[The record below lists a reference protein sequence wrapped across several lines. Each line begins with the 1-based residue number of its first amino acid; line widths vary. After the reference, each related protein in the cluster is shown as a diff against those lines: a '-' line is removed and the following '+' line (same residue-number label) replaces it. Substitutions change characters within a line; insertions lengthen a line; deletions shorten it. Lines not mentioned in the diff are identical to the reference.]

1 MKIILDY
8 TSDLP
13 MYEQVVKGIKDL
25 IIDGSLKE
33 NDLLPSVRKLSQE
46 LNVSTITIKRAYL
59 ELEKAGITYSVSGVG
74 TFVRVKDNE
83 ELINENKEKLFCE
96 LDDIVGKLLDGKCTK
111 EEIIKRVENLLEIKD
126 LSIEIKNFA
135 LKNVS
140 FCVPRGTVLGF
151 IGQNGAGKTTTLK
164 LILNSY
170 KRASGEIRVLGKD
183 NIKDEIFV
191 KNNIGYVPAESYLID
206 NKTIEEHEE
215 TFEFFYDKWDHKL
228 YMEYI
233 KNFGIDMNKKC
244 GDLSTGMKTKAM
256 LALALAHDP
265 QILIL
270 DEPTSG
276 LDPVA
281 RLEFLDML
289 RDFVGDGEKSVILS
303 THITSD
309 LDKVADYIALI
320 HEGRI
325 LEFDS
330 MDNIQESFAVVKGDL
345 SEIVGYEDDFIGIK
359 KWDDSFEGLIKREKL
374 VGELK
379 NLRTIVPNI
388 ENLLS
393 FHIWGNKK

>member
-1 MKIILDY
+1 M
-8 TSDLP
+8 
-13 MYEQVVKGIKDL
+13 
-25 IIDGSLKE
+25 
-33 NDLLPSVRKLSQE
+33 
-46 LNVSTITIKRAYL
+46 
-59 ELEKAGITYSVSGVG
+59 
-74 TFVRVKDNE
+74 
-83 ELINENKEKLFCE
+83 
-96 LDDIVGKLLDGKCTK
+96 
-111 EEIIKRVENLLEIKD
+111 ENLLEIKD
-126 LSIEIKNFA
+126 LSIEFKNFA

-388 ENLLS
+388 ENFLS